1 MQYTIHIPKPCHES
15 WDAMTPEHGGRHCA
29 QCCKTVVDFTNWL
42 QEDILDYMQQQGKG
56 NVCGRFRAA
65 QLNVPITASQF
76 IISVKRSSLP
86 FYKQIAAIFLFAFG
100 MLNMNYDANAQTA
113 AKQAQEIQTRT
124 LGAPVVEHE
133 VMRKIAQPRP
143 AKHDTTRR
151 AKTHKVKHVKPASPD
166 HHIMGGAI
174 PAPYPEHLQGDVMIE
189 PVHQNNNGDSIKKG
203 N

>member
-1 MQYTIHIPKPCHES
+1 MQYTIQIPKPCHES
-15 WDAMTPEHGGRHCA
+15 WDAMTPEQDGRHCA

-42 QEDILDYMQQQGKG
+42 QEDILDYMQQGKG
-56 NVCGRFRAA
+56 NVCGRFRPE
-65 QLNVPITASQF
+65 QLNVPISETAF
-76 IISVKRSSLP
+76 ITSIIRAQLP
-86 FYKQIAAIFLFAFG
+86 YLKKIAAIFLFAFG
-100 MLNMNYDANAQTA
+100 MLHMDPEASAQTA
-113 AKQAQEIQTRT
+113 AKQAPEVQTRT

-133 VMRKIAQPRP
+133 VMGKIAQPRP

-189 PVHQNNNGDSIKKG
+189 PVPLKNDTAKKRP
-203 N
+203 